1 MIPEDHPLGRSDIE
15 QLLREDFDAS
25 LNAFRLFLDK
35 SKDELE
41 TQLRA
46 IFPEDIRPT
55 RAGFAKAPADF
66 VSSFLK
72 TGIAERVREVVSK
85 PVSWIDVMAE
95 RLKAGRGSAIK
106 GQRRGRALE
115 DSVEESVRSV
125 YGVGNYDVRC
135 SFLGK
140 DGTSTAKCDFAI
152 PARANPNI
160 LIEVKAFGA
169 TGSKQTN
176 VIGDARAIR
185 DQKRHDTT
193 FIVVTD
199 GVTWHA
205 RTSDL
210 KELVKMQN
218 AGDIY
223 RIYTK
228 NMEEVLL
235 TDLT

>member
-1 MIPEDHPLGRSDIE
+1 
-15 QLLREDFDAS
+15 
-25 LNAFRLFLDK
+25 
-35 SKDELE
+35 
-41 TQLRA
+41 
-46 IFPEDIRPT
+46 
-55 RAGFAKAPADF
+55 
-66 VSSFLK
+66 
-72 TGIAERVREVVSK
+72 
-85 PVSWIDVMAE
+85 MAE

-106 GQRRGRALE
+106 GQHRGRALE
-115 DSVEESVRSV
+115 DFVEESVRRV
-125 YGVGNYDVRC
+125 YGSGNYDVRC
-135 SFLGK
+135 SFLGR

-152 PARANPNI
+152 PARTNPSI

-193 FIVVTD
+193 LIVVTD

-228 NMEEVLL
+228 NMEDAL
-235 TDLT
+235 